1 MRPSVGS
8 RAFNLFNVLFMALLG
23 IATLYPFVNNLAVS
37 LSNSA
42 YVQAGK
48 VTILPK
54 GPHLEA
60 YQAVLGDPKYW
71 LTFRN
76 TVGIVAVGTALAMV
90 MTSIMAYPLSR
101 KHLRGR
107 SLIMIY
113 IIITMFFQGGIIP
126 TYLLMEALGLL
137 NTFAVLVVPQVINAW
152 YLILLRNFYMTVP
165 VSLEESA
172 RMDGAND
179 LTILGKIFIP
189 LSMPAMATISLFYA
203 VNYWSTFFTAL
214 IYITD
219 YSKQV
224 LQVYL
229 SEFIIDEAR
238 AQQHMD
244 SLEEYLEKVKTI
256 PESIKAAALMA
267 TLTPILLVY
276 PFIQKHFVKGVIVG
290 SLKG

>member
-1 MRPSVGS
+1 
-8 RAFNLFNVLFMALLG
+8 MALLG

-37 LSNSA
+37 LSTSA
-42 YVQAGK
+42 YVEAGK

-54 GPHLEA
+54 GPHLESYKA
-60 YQAVLGDPKYW
+60 IFRDGKYW
-71 LTFRN
+71 MTFRN
-76 TVGIVAVGTALAMV
+76 TIFVSGAGTVLAMI

-107 SLIMIY
+107 NLIMIY

-137 NTFAVLVVPQVINAW
+137 NTFAVLIIPQVINAW

-179 LTILGKIFIP
+179 LTILSRIFIP
-189 LSMPAMATISLFYA
+189 LSKPAMATIALFYA

-219 YSKQV
+219 YTKQV

-238 AQQHMD
+238 AQQNMNL
-244 SLEEYLEKVKTI
+244 LEEYLERTKTI
-256 PESIKAAALMA
+256 PVSIKAAALTA
-267 TLTPILLVY
+267 TLVPILLVY
-276 PFIQKHFVKGVIVG
+276 PWVQKHFVKGVIVG